1 MSNNVKKQPAP
12 LIIEQHPKDYTGF
25 PFITLIQYHK
35 SPLLC
40 IIDNATD
47 GNIQAFV
54 LDMCGP
60 ANVNE
65 EMVVMMA
72 KEWYE
77 TDSKKYPISIY
88 FSRMGIAGET
98 SKIYRTINIEY
109 VSRAI
114 GPVPKYPMATT
125 KSVKRRR
132 RKTISPSVQIT
143 SNVIELNP

>member
-47 GNIQAFV
+47 GSIQAFV

-88 FSRMGIAGET
+88 FSKMGIASET

-114 GPVPKYPMATT
+114 GPVPKYPMSTT